1 MSNDKANSSS
11 DIAFTSS
18 NLKITLNKNTF
29 HNKRTYSLQN
39 IEKFWA
45 EQAKELEWNRYW
57 DKTLEWNP
65 PFAKWFVNG
74 LLNASINCLDKHI
87 NSNIKNKAAIIW
99 EGENGENITLT
110 YYQLYQKVNQF
121 SNALKNLGIKKGDRI
136 TIYLPMVPEL
146 PIAILACSRIGA
158 IHNVIFSGFSSTS
171 LVDRINDAE
180 SKIIITADGG
190 FRRGKVIELKKI
202 VDEAIINTPSIQN
215 VIVLRRT
222 GNHIEMKDKD
232 IWWHEIIQYQSYYC
246 EPELIESTHPL
257 FILYTSGTTG
267 KPKGVVHST
276 GGYLTHIYSTAKW
289 VFNFNQQD
297 IFFCTADIG
306 WVTGHSYIVYAPLMH
321 GVTEVLYEGTPD
333 YPHPDRYW
341 ALVEKYGI
349 TILYT
354 TPTALRMYM
363 RYGNEIP
370 NSFNLSTLRL
380 LGTVGEST
388 NPEVWMWY
396 FTTIGKEKCPIVD
409 TWWQT
414 ETGGIMLSHCTGIDI
429 MPMKPGSAMFPVPGV
444 DLAVV
449 NEEGNTLPQNQKGYL
464 VIRKPWPGM
473 LMTLWKNDDKYKNKY
488 WKKNNF
494 FAEDYAIIDD
504 DHYFWLLGR
513 SDDVIKTSGHRLGT
527 IELESTFISHLSV
540 AEAAVTSR
548 PDKTKGESIIAF
560 LVLKKDV
567 ADSEQLRK
575 ELIDHIRKNI
585 GAIATPTEI
594 YFVNKLPK
602 TRSGKIMRRLLKSI
616 VSDLTIGDTTTL
628 EDDTSIKE
636 IQTIYND
643 LNDIIKNK

>member
-11 DIAFTSS
+11 DIAFTGS

-136 TIYLPMVPEL
+136 TIYLPMIPEL

-232 IWWHEIIQYQSYYC
+232 IWWHEIIQNQSSYC

-276 GGYLTHIYSTAKW
+276 GGYLTHVYSTAKW

-321 GVTEVLYEGTPD
+321 GVTEILYEGTPD

-444 DLAVV
+444 DLDVV

-473 LMTLWKNDDKYKNKY
+473 LMTLWKNDDKYKSKY
-488 WKKNNF
+488 WKKNDY

-513 SDDVIKTSGHRLGT
+513 SDDVIKVSGHRLGT